1 MQLPEEIHELIVAEL
16 TKELDREGREK
27 LEVWFKKEE
36 SNREVYKELCTL
48 WYSGKWGLSRMGIK
62 KREAWEQVV
71 KKRRVRRKTRVMV
84 WGVSV
89 AASVVLIVGMF
100 GLFHLK
106 DERLP
111 VALLSEWKPRDVT
124 LILSNGESRSL
135 KTLAS
140 DTIEE
145 KGVVIRSDSAYL
157 EYRNTMEEQ
166 VAEGI
171 VYNELIV
178 PKGGEY
184 RLRLADG
191 SLVIVNSESKLRY
204 PVSFNGDNR
213 EVFLSG
219 EACFEVTR
227 DSLKPFV
234 VRAEQAA
241 VQVLGTLFNVSA
253 YTDGDNMEVT
263 LVKGSVQVVTG
274 EERKLLRPNE
284 QWLLDYQTRQQV
296 IRDVDA
302 RSYIAWTSGLFR
314 FDAMPL
320 EQLMLKLS
328 RWFDIRY
335 EFGDDSLKEVRYS
348 GGFRKYDNVSD
359 ILGMIGEI
367 TNVSFTIVNGVIRID
382 KKSDSA
388 TNTTR

>member
-84 WGVSV
+84 WGALV
-89 AASVVLIVGMF
+89 AASIVLIVGMF

-124 LILSNGESRSL
+124 LILSNGELRSL

-184 RLRLADG
+184 RLRLVDG

-241 VQVLGTLFNVSA
+241 VQVLGTLFNMSA
-253 YTDGDNMEVT
+253 YTDEDNMEVT

-284 QWLLDYQTRQQV
+284 QWLLDYQTRQQI

-328 RWFDIRY
+328 RWFDICY

>member
-27 LEVWFKKEE
+27 LVVWFKKEE

-62 KREAWEQVV
+62 KWEAWEQVV

-84 WGVSV
+84 LGASV
-89 AASVVLIVGMF
+89 AASIVLIVGMF

-124 LILSNGESRSL
+124 LILSNGELRSL

-253 YTDGDNMEVT
+253 YADEDNMEVT
-263 LVKGSVQVVTG
+263 LVKGCVQVVMG
-274 EERKLLRPNE
+274 EERELLRPNE
-284 QWLLDYQTRQQV
+284 QWLLDYQTRQQI